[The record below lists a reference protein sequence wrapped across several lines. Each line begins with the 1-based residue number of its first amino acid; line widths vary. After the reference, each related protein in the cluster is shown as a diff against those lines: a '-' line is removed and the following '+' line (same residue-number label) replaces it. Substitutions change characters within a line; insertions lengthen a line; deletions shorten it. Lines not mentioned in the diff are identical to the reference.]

1 MRKIKLY
8 IANSL
13 DNYIAREDGDVSWLL
28 TDLDYGWE
36 EFYGSVDTVLMGRKS
51 HEKAVALGM
60 THYGGKKNYVF
71 SRSVMESEIEEL
83 EYISSDFKEFAENL
97 KTQEGSDIWLVGG
110 GNLIKQFLSHRLV
123 DEIVLFVH
131 PILLGKGI
139 PLFLPFEEE
148 IDLKLIE
155 TKTFNNGIV
164 KLAYTQKQQ

>member
-36 EFYGSVDTVLMGRKS
+36 EFYASVDTVLMGRKS

-60 THYGGKKNYVF
+60 THYGGKKNYIF
-71 SRSVMESEIEEL
+71 SRTVMKSDIDEIE
-83 EYISSDFKEFAENL
+83 YVSGDFKEFGEKLKAE
-97 KTQEGSDIWLVGG
+97 EGTDIWLVGG
-110 GNLIKQFLSHRLV
+110 GNLIRQFLSSGLI
-123 DEIVLFVH
+123 DEIVLFIH
-131 PILLGKGI
+131 PVLLGRGI
-139 PLFLPFEEE
+139 PLFLPFDEE
-148 IDLKLIE
+148 INLKLIE

-164 KLAYTQKQQ
+164 KLAYSKQ

>member
-36 EFYGSVDTVLMGRKS
+36 EFYDSVDTVLMGRKS

-60 THYGGKKNYVF
+60 SHYGGKKNYIF
-71 SRSVMESEIEEL
+71 SRTISESDIDEI
-83 EYISSDFKEFAENL
+83 EYISSDFGTFAEDL
-97 KTQEGSDIWLVGG
+97 KAREGSDIWLVGG
-110 GNLIKQFLSHRLV
+110 GNLIRQFLSSGLI
-123 DEIVLFVH
+123 DEIVLFIH
-131 PILLGKGI
+131 PVLLGRGI
-139 PLFLPFEEE
+139 PLFLPIDEE
-148 IDLKLIE
+148 INLKLIE

-164 KLAYTQKQQ
+164 KLAYSKQ